1 MTAVVSENRA
11 RATWLTGVSGL
22 LILVVAAV
30 MMVVAAPASAAHPG
44 APATFAVHAAPGPNG
59 ARP

>member
-30 MMVVAAPASAAHPG
+30 MVVAAPASAAHPG